1 MKQISDRK
9 IEANRKNALKST
21 GPKTKFGK
29 RMSSMNSLKHG
40 FNANKF
46 VVEGEKT
53 PDFKGY
59 FDNLLQILDP
69 KNALEEE
76 FAFQIILTGWKYRRY
91 VSLES
96 RILNQKT
103 SEDSKKEKIYIRWL
117 NEGETI
123 DDVENEPT
131 KRTENKDN
139 LLPKEFKQ
147 IGSLFK
153 LSVMEQRQLSSFHKL
168 LASYWELKATNIN

>member
-1 MKQISDRK
+1 M
-9 IEANRKNALKST
+9 
-21 GPKTKFGK
+21 
-29 RMSSMNSLKHG
+29 
-40 FNANKF
+40 
-46 VVEGEKT
+46 
-53 PDFKGY
+53 
-59 FDNLLQILDP
+59 
-69 KNALEEE
+69 EEE

-103 SEDSKKEKIYIRWL
+103 SEGSKKEKIYIRWL

-131 KRTENKDN
+131 KRSENKDN

-153 LSVMEQRQLSSFHKL
+153 LSVMEQRQLSSFHRL